1 VQQALLAAARQRSAE
16 ADVRYQSGL
25 LTYDNWEIIVSDRIS
40 TERQAISAKLAA
52 VNAEAAWERSL
63 GKGLGE

>member
-1 VQQALLAAARQRSAE
+1 MQQALLAAARQRSAE